1 MFTILSSL
9 LLAALF
15 LLPLSTAA
23 LAGDAS
29 VEFFSPQGT
38 VKGVRQAT
46 ARFSEPMVPFGD
58 PRITDPFDIVCP
70 DKGKGRWADSKNWV
84 YDFDKDLP
92 AGVKCS
98 FSTKPDLKA
107 LAGNPVMSRTFS
119 FSTGGQAIINSRPN
133 EGNDHIDEEQIFLL
147 TLDAPASEESI
158 LANAF
163 CAIGG
168 ISERVGV
175 KIIKGEKREQL
186 LNANY
191 KKEDPKI
198 VVLQCR
204 QRFPATTEIKLVWG
218 KGISS
223 VTGVATEQDQSLP
236 FKSRVPFAAKF
247 TCDRER
253 KDANCIPMLPM
264 HLFFNA
270 SVPWESAR
278 KIRMKGPG
286 GKIYKP
292 SPDKGRYVDDEE
304 SGEDGDNEPADAD
317 KKELPQFVG
326 SVSFKGPFPETSAFV
341 IEVPKDFRDD
351 AGRSLSNADKYPLKV
366 KTDAY
371 PPLAKFSSRFGIV
384 ELKGDAALPVTLRNL
399 EPKVLTRRLKVD
411 DKKQDVTGKAKEG
424 ILNGAVKL
432 GEAVTS
438 VLPDSM
444 KQKPNGMV
452 DGLKGRLRKMQM
464 NKEERVIE
472 WLRAVAGAGRQR
484 SVLKGAAD
492 VKEFQVPKPGG
503 GKAFEVVGIPLK
515 EPGLYVV
522 EMESRIL
529 GSALL
534 GESADSHGALQKRP
548 VYVPTAAL
556 VTNLGVHFKQGRES
570 SLVWVTALD
579 IAKPVGDASVS
590 IRDCS
595 GKQIWSGKTDA
606 QGIARISKPLPD
618 QSHLPSCPFTP
629 DNDTYYDSP
638 QLRALDGIRGG
649 MFVFAK
655 KEADMSFVH
664 SSWNEGIEAWRYSL
678 PGGSYSG
685 PVIAHT
691 VFDRTLVRAGETVH
705 MKHLI
710 RKHAMAGFDLLPA
723 RDLPGTVI
731 IEHTGSD
738 KKYEFPLKWRSPGIA
753 ESEWK
758 IPEDAN
764 LGQYEV
770 TLVNKLQ
777 KKSRYRRY
785 GDGDRWVS
793 GNFRVE
799 EFRVPLMKG
808 IIQPPKEP
816 AVNVPELDVDIMVS
830 YLSGGGAGNADIKL
844 RSVVQ
849 PKYVRFDNYDDF
861 SFANGT
867 VKEGIERNSG
877 SRYSGDE
884 EGSEAKKPKVLT
896 SAATL
901 DPSGALRTKI
911 GPLPKADSPQEV
923 AAELEFRDPNGEVQ
937 TVSSRIPLWNSRV
950 LAGIKPD
957 SWAASKESFKFHLLA
972 LDLAGKP
979 LAGVPVQADLFQRKN
994 YTHRKRLIGGFYAYE
1009 HMTETNKIG
1018 TYCEGTTDAK
1028 GLLICDVK
1036 SPVSGNVI
1044 IQARAKDNEGN
1055 ISAANRDV
1063 WVYGKGDW
1071 WFDVSDNDRIDLL
1084 PEKKRYEPGEKA
1096 KFQVRMPFRSA
1107 TVLVTVEREGVI
1119 EAFTKKLSGKNPVIE
1134 VPIKGNYAP
1143 NVFVSAL
1150 CIRGRVEGV
1159 KPTAL
1164 IDLGKPAFKLGIA
1177 EIKVGWKAHELKVEV
1192 SSQRDVYRIRE
1203 KAPVN
1208 IKVRTADGIP
1218 PPKGSEV
1225 AIAAVDEGLLELMP
1239 NNSWKLLEA
1248 MMTQRGYEVETSTA
1262 QMQVVGKRHYGLKAL
1277 PHGGGGGRQTTRE
1290 LFDTLLLWKGTV
1302 KLNEKGEASVDIPL
1316 NDSLTSFRIVA
1327 VATGIKGRFRG
1338 LFGTGQT
1345 SIRTTQDLMLLSG
1358 LPVLVR
1364 EGDSFSA
1371 GFTVR
1376 DASKRPMEIT
1386 ISASSSGLKPLE
1398 PISLSLQPGEAKEIS
1413 WDILV
1418 PHGTESLSWEV
1429 SATEK
1434 GGEAADKLKVKQK
1447 VIPAIRVSTYQAT
1460 ITQVKDAMT
1469 LEVEKPKD
1477 AIPGR
1482 GGINITLKPKLAE
1495 GISGITEYMKWYPYS
1510 CLEQKTSI
1518 AVALRDAVRWKRV
1531 VDIIPSHMDS
1541 DGLLKYF
1548 PMMQHG
1554 SDALTAYVLSISAEA
1569 GWPIPE
1575 NLKEKMIE
1583 GLTGF
1588 VNGKVIRYSSLPT
1601 ADLSIRKIAALEA
1614 LSRSS
1619 EIKPELLG
1627 SISIEPN
1634 LWPTSAVIDWLN
1646 VLLRSKGLPGRT
1658 NRLKEAEQIL
1668 RSRLNFQGTTM
1679 GFSTE
1684 QSDYLWWLMVS
1695 TDVNAVK
1702 SVLTL
1707 LNFENWNEDMP
1718 RVVRGAVGR
1727 QHKGSWSTTVAN
1739 AWGVLALEKFSQ
1751 KFESVPVTGK
1761 TAASLAQ
1768 HTKSLD
1774 WTTAPKGGSMMFN
1787 WPKGKDS
1794 LTVSHSGSGRPWA
1807 TIQSLAAIPLKESLS
1822 SGYKI
1827 KKSLTPVIRKEKSGW
1842 SRGDVVRVK
1851 LELESQ
1857 ADMTWVVVNDPV
1869 PAGSSILGTGLGRD
1883 SEILTRDEKRTGWV
1897 WPAFEER
1904 SFEAFRAYYEYV
1916 PKGRWTVE
1924 YTVRLNNNGEFVL
1937 PETRV
1942 EALYAPEMFG
1952 MMPNRKMEIG
1962 K

>member
-9 LLAALF
+9 FLATLF
-15 LLPLSTAA
+15 ISPLSTAA
-23 LAGDAS
+23 LASDAS

-38 VKGVRQAT
+38 VKSVRQAT
-46 ARFSEPMVPFGD
+46 AHFSEPMVPFGD
-58 PRITDPFDIVCP
+58 PGIADPFDIVCP
-70 DKGKGRWADSKNWV
+70 DQGKGRWADSKNWV

-92 AGVKCS
+92 AGVQCS
-98 FSTKPDLKA
+98 FSIKPYLKA
-107 LAGNPVMSRTFS
+107 LSGNSVMRRTFF
-119 FSTGGQAIINSRPN
+119 FSTGGPAIINSRPN
-133 EGNDHIDEEQIFLL
+133 EGNDRIDEEQIFML
-147 TLDAPASEESI
+147 TLDAPALEESI
-158 LANAF
+158 LANAY
-163 CAIGG
+163 CAISG
-168 ISERVGV
+168 ISERIGV
-175 KIIKGEKREQL
+175 KILKGEERGQL
-186 LNANY
+186 LRAEY
-191 KKEDPKI
+191 KKEDPTI

-204 QRFPATTEIKLVWG
+204 QSFAASSEVKLVWG
-218 KGISS
+218 KGILS
-223 VTGVATEQDQSLP
+223 VTGVATEQDQTLA
-236 FKSRVPFAAKF
+236 FKSRIPFAAKF
-247 TCDRER
+247 KCDREK

-264 HLFFNA
+264 RLFFNA
-270 SVPWESAR
+270 SVPWQSAR

-292 SPDKGRYVDDEE
+292 SPDTGRYVDDEE
-304 SGEDGDNEPADAD
+304 GENGDNEPAETD
-317 KKELPQFVG
+317 KKEPPQFVG
-326 SVSFKGPFPETSAFV
+326 TVSFRGPFPENSSFIIAM
-341 IEVPKDFRDD
+341 PKDFKDD
-351 AGRSLSNADKYPLKV
+351 AGRSLSNADKYPLNV

-399 EPKVLTRRLKVD
+399 EPEVSTRMLKVD
-411 DKKQDVTGKAKEG
+411 DKNQDTAGKAKEG

-432 GEAVTS
+432 GEGFTS
-438 VLPDSM
+438 MLPDSM
-444 KQKPNGMV
+444 KQKPNEIV
-452 DGLKGRLRKMQM
+452 DGMKGRLRKLQM
-464 NKEERVIE
+464 SKEEKVIE
-472 WLRAVAGAGRQR
+472 WLRAVAGAGRQH
-484 SVLKGAAD
+484 SVLKNTAD
-492 VKEFQVPKPGG
+492 VREFRVPKPGG

-522 EMESRIL
+522 EMESQIL

-534 GESADSHGALQKRP
+534 GESADSQGPLQKHP
-548 VYVPTAAL
+548 VYVPTATL
-556 VTNLGVHFKQGRES
+556 VTNLGVHLKRGRES

-579 IAKPVGDASVS
+579 KAKPVRDASVS
-590 IRDCS
+590 ITDCA

-606 QGIARISKPLPD
+606 HGIAHISKSLPD

-629 DNDTYYDSP
+629 DKDNYYDSP
-638 QLRALDGIRGG
+638 QLRALDGIREG

-655 KEADMSFVH
+655 KDGDMSFVH
-664 SSWNEGIEAWRYSL
+664 SSWNEGIETWRFGL
-678 PGGSYSG
+678 PSGSYSG

-705 MKHLI
+705 MKHIL
-710 RKHAMAGFDLLPA
+710 RKHTMAGFDLLPA
-723 RDLPGTVI
+723 RDLPGTLI
-731 IEHTGSD
+731 IEHMGSD
-738 KKYEFPLKWRSPGIA
+738 KKYEFPLKWRTPGIA

-770 TLVNKLQ
+770 ALVSKSPQ

-785 GDGDRWVS
+785 GSEARWTS
-793 GNFRVE
+793 GTFRVE

-808 IIQPPKEP
+808 IIQPAKEP
-816 AVNVPELDVDIMVS
+816 AVKVPELDVDIMAS
-830 YLSGGGAGNADIKL
+830 YLSGGGAGNADVKL

-867 VKEGIERNSG
+867 VKEGIERYSG
-877 SRYSGDE
+877 SRHNGDE
-884 EGSEAKKPKVLT
+884 EGVEAKKPKVLT

-911 GPLPKADSPQEV
+911 GPLPAADSPQEV
-923 AAELEFRDPNGEVQ
+923 AVELEFRDPNGEVQ
-937 TVSSRIPLWNSRV
+937 TVSSRIPIWNSRV
-950 LAGIKPD
+950 LVGIKPD
-957 SWAASKESFKFHLLA
+957 SWAASKESFKFHLLT

-979 LAGVPVQADLFQRKN
+979 LAGVPVEADLYQRKN

-1009 HMTETNKIG
+1009 HMTETKKIG
-1018 TYCEGTTDAK
+1018 TFCEGTTDAK

-1044 IQARAKDNEGN
+1044 IQARAKDTDDN
-1055 ISAANRDV
+1055 ISTANRDV
-1063 WVYGKGDW
+1063 WVFGKGDW

-1084 PEKKRYEPGEKA
+1084 PEKKRYEPGENA
-1096 KFQVRMPFRSA
+1096 KFQVRMPFRNA

-1119 EAFTKKLSGKNPVIE
+1119 EAFTKKLSGRNPVIE
-1134 VPIKGNYAP
+1134 VAIKGNYAP

-1150 CIRGRVEGV
+1150 CVRGRVEGV

-1192 SSQRDVYRIRE
+1192 SSQKDVYRIRE
-1203 KAPVN
+1203 KAPVK
-1208 IKVRTADGIP
+1208 IKVRTADGAL
-1218 PPKGSEV
+1218 PPKGTEV

-1302 KLNEKGEASVDIPL
+1302 KLNDKGEASVDIPL

-1327 VATGIKGRFRG
+1327 VATGTQGRFRG
-1338 LFGTGQT
+1338 LFGTGRT

-1358 LPVLVR
+1358 LPALVR

-1376 DASKRPMEIT
+1376 NASKRLMEIQV
-1386 ISASSSGLKPLE
+1386 SASLSGLKPLE
-1398 PISLSLQPGEAKEIS
+1398 AISLSLQPGEAKEIS
-1413 WDILV
+1413 WGISV
-1418 PHGTESLSWEV
+1418 PHGTDSLSWEV
-1429 SATEK
+1429 SAAEK
-1434 GGEAADKLKVKQK
+1434 GGNAADRLKVKQK
-1447 VIPAIRVSTYQAT
+1447 VIPAVRVSTYQAT
-1460 ITQVKDAMT
+1460 ITQVKDT
-1469 LEVEKPKD
+1469 LKMEVEKPKD

-1482 GGINITLKPKLAE
+1482 GGINVSLNPKLAE
-1495 GISGITEYMKWYPYS
+1495 GVSGVTEYMKWYPYS

-1518 AVALRDAVRWKRV
+1518 AVALRDETLWKRV
-1531 VDIIPSHMDS
+1531 VSVLPSHIDT

-1548 PMMQHG
+1548 PSMELG
-1554 SDALTAYVLSISAEA
+1554 SDTLTAYVLSISAEA

-1575 NLKEKMIE
+1575 SLKEKMIE

-1614 LSRSS
+1614 LSRSI
-1619 EIKPELLG
+1619 EVNPEFLG

-1634 LWPTSAVIDWLN
+1634 LWPTSAVIDWMN
-1646 VLLRSKGLPGRT
+1646 VLLRSKGLPDRT

-1679 GFSTE
+1679 VFSTE
-1684 QSDYLWWLMVS
+1684 RSDYLWWLMVS

-1707 LNFENWNEDMP
+1707 LNLDNWNEDMP

-1727 QHKGSWSTTVAN
+1727 QHKGRWGTTIAN
-1739 AWGVLALEKFSQ
+1739 AWGVLALEKFSH
-1751 KFESVPVTGK
+1751 KFESTPVTGK
-1761 TAASLAQ
+1761 TAASFAQ

-1774 WTTAPKGGSMMFN
+1774 WSSAPKGGSMMFS
-1787 WPKGKDS
+1787 WPKGKDA
-1794 LTVSHSGSGRPWA
+1794 LNVSHSGTGKPWV
-1807 TIQSLAAIPLKESLS
+1807 TIQSLAAIPLRESLS

-1827 KKSLTPVIRKEKSGW
+1827 KKSLTPVIRKEKSRW

-1857 ADMTWVVVNDPV
+1857 AAMTWVVVNDPV
-1869 PAGSSILGTGLGRD
+1869 PSGSSILGTGLGRD

-1904 SFEAFRAYYEYV
+1904 SSEAFRAYYEYV
-1916 PKGRWTVE
+1916 PKGSWTVE
-1924 YTVRLNNNGEFVL
+1924 YTVRLNNDGDFVL

-1952 MMPNRKMEIG
+1952 ILPNRKMEIG